1 MFYRQVMVDSA
12 FFDPAGGTPGA
23 SRLNDRIRISLV
35 QRDGSSVFETTA
47 DAPRWVRGEFHGA
60 GGSTP
65 GIGETIDGHF
75 FASDRSAFVVRAPVL
90 PETRLL
96 LRDDEAGMTQTFDL
110 QALAADSTLPLFAP
124 AISRLSPLGALDGGP
139 SANRVDLLIM
149 GDGYPAGQ
157 ESLFDTHVS
166 AFAAGF
172 FGITP
177 YAEYRSYV
185 KLASLFT
192 PSPQS
197 GADHPPYVP
206 GCTYTD
212 GTKPTCCADS
222 DAASDALAGTFVTT
236 AFDSTF
242 CAYNIHR
249 LLVGSGSKVL
259 AAAAAYPDWDQIML
273 LVNDPTYGGSG
284 GFFAVASMHAYAVE
298 IAQHEYAHSFA
309 DLADEYE
316 SAYPGYPAC
325 SDTDGDA
332 FNDCEAN
339 VTNQNVRE
347 QVKWRRWIDPATP
360 VVTPPVFPYTDP
372 AVTGLF
378 LGARYQSANM
388 YRPGYACIMRTLGYP
403 YCAVA
408 SEAYALHLYDGGF
421 GSPPQPGIEN
431 IEPDTPSP
439 ASASVTLAQCLS
451 QTFSA
456 QLLGPTGGDSLNVRW
471 LVDGTPVDVSTAAS
485 GDIAS
490 YTYTPGAPGIVTLTL
505 EVTDSSPILHD
516 DVRAGTV
523 STISWT
529 VEVSATPCVGAEVT
543 ATLQGRPPAPH
554 SSYVLPLHVVLTPQ
568 GGGAPV
574 LDDDFT
580 ADENGVLVLP
590 AVPPG
595 GYTLWVKGAHT
606 LAVAQ
611 NVTLDAEP
619 NAITTG
625 VLKEGDADGGNQVNI
640 SDFSI
645 LASAF
650 ASGEGDPR
658 FDARADFNSDGVVNI
673 GDFSLLASNFG
684 AVGAS

>member
-1 MFYRQVMVDSA
+1 ESV
-12 FFDPAGGTPGA
+12 GA
-23 SRLNDRIRISLV
+23 
-35 QRDGSSVFETTA
+35 EA
-47 DAPRWVRGEFHGA
+47 A
-60 GGSTP
+60 
-65 GIGETIDGHF
+65 IDGHR
-75 FASDRSAFVVRAPVL
+75 FASNRSAFVVRAPVL

-96 LRDDEAGMTQTFDL
+96 LRDDEAGVSQAFDL
-110 QALAADSTLPLFAP
+110 EALAADSTLPLFAP
-124 AISRLSPLGALDGGP
+124 SISRLSPLGALDGGP

-149 GDGYPAGQ
+149 GDGYATGQ
-157 ESLFDTHVS
+157 ESLFNTHVS
-166 AFAAGF
+166 AFAADF

-177 YAEYRSYV
+177 YAEYRPFV

-197 GADHPPYVP
+197 GADHPPYNP
-206 GCTYTD
+206 ACTYTD

-242 CAYNIHR
+242 CAFNIHR
-249 LLVGSGSKVL
+249 LLVAGGSKVL
-259 AAAAAYPDWDQIML
+259 AAASAYPDWDQIML

-298 IAQHEYAHSFA
+298 IAQHEVAHSFA

-325 SDTDGDA
+325 SDTDADA

-339 VTNQNVRE
+339 VTNQSLRE

-360 VVTPPVFPYTDP
+360 VVTPPQFPYTDP

-378 LGARYQSANM
+378 LGARYQSAGM

-408 SEAYALHLYDGGF
+408 SEAYALRLYDGGF

-431 IEPDTPSP
+431 IEPGTRSP
-439 ASASVTLAQCLS
+439 AAASVALAQCLS
-451 QTFSA
+451 QIFSA
-456 QLLGPTGGDSLNVRW
+456 QILGPEGADSLNVRW
-471 LVDGTPVDVSTAAS
+471 LVDSLPVEVSTASS
-485 GDIAS
+485 GDFAS
-490 YTYTPGAPGIVTLTL
+490 YLFTPSAPGIISLTL

-516 DVRAGTV
+516 EVRGETV
-523 STISWT
+523 STTSWE
-529 VEVSATPCVGAEVT
+529 VEVSGDPCVGADVT
-543 ATLQGRPPAPH
+543 AALQGRPAAPH
-554 SSYVLPLHVVLTPQ
+554 SSYVLPLHIVLTPQ
-568 GGGAPV
+568 SGSAPV
-574 LDDDFT
+574 LDGSFTTDDS
-580 ADENGVLVLP
+580 GVMTLP
-590 AVPPG
+590 AVPAG
-595 GYTLWVKGAHT
+595 DYTLWVKGAHT
-606 LAVAQ
+606 LAVSQ

-619 NAITTG
+619 NAIATDL
-625 VLKEGDADGGNQVNI
+625 LKEGDADGSNRVNI

-650 ASGEGDPR
+650 ASAQGELR
-658 FDARADFNSDGVVNI
+658 FDERADFNHDGIVNI
-673 GDFSLLASNFG
+673 ADFSLLASNFG
-684 AVGAS
+684 ALGAS